1 MRVEGESEHGS
12 NRVLFSDLLILTN
25 RFDSELNLRVLFK
38 TELCF
43 AFPRKK
49 LTRSHV

>member
-1 MRVEGESEHGS
+1 MWKEKASTEVTAF
-12 NRVLFSDLLILTN
+12 LFSDLLILTN